1 MLILSLSQNLLYIV
15 IILDVNNFEE
25 DDYADDAPETVARYI
40 IDQLITSVTA
50 PVGRLDDVSL
60 SLSRSLYVKNV

>member
-1 MLILSLSQNLLYIV
+1 VLILSLSQNLLYIV